1 VTSPLSSQRL
11 AAPPSLDGIGFGLGS
26 RVAISGP
33 PGSGGTS
40 LLREIVSGLAEARPD
55 LGVQVALVSVR
66 PEELAEWGAIGAEV
80 VGGSFDRSPEPQA
93 QATELAVERA
103 KRRVEQGGHAVLV
116 VDSLDALPAGARRR
130 VFGAGRS
137 LEEGGSLTVIAVTGE
152 DSDALRLATTRIVL
166 EPGGPDSRAPK
177 VESARSG
184 TLRSDRLS

>member
-1 VTSPLSSQRL
+1 MGRHRRRGRRRKLRSLTR
-11 AAPPSLDGIGFGLGS
+11 APGTGHG
-26 RVAISGP
+26 A
-33 PGSGGTS
+33 GG
-40 LLREIVSGLAEARPD
+40 G
-55 LGVQVALVSVR
+55 
-66 PEELAEWGAIGAEV
+66 
-80 VGGSFDRSPEPQA
+80 
-93 QATELAVERA
+93 RA

-130 VFGAGRS
+130 VFGAGRN

>member
-1 VTSPLSSQRL
+1 MDRT
-11 AAPPSLDGIGFGLGS
+11 
-26 RVAISGP
+26 
-33 PGSGGTS
+33 
-40 LLREIVSGLAEARPD
+40 
-55 LGVQVALVSVR
+55 
-66 PEELAEWGAIGAEV
+66 GADV

-93 QATELAVERA
+93 QAAELAVERA

-177 VESARSG
+177 VDSARSG
-184 TLRSDRLS
+184 TLRSDRLLDDQRLRHRRGVDEADQPVGALHLRRDGVRATGRAPVDR